1 VKHADVIIVGAGLSG
16 IGTAVHL
23 RRECPGRS
31 YIVLEGR
38 AAMGGTWDLF
48 RYPGIRSDSDMYT
61 LGYDFKPWL
70 GRKAIADGAS
80 ILAYI
85 REAAAEYGVD
95 QRIRYRQRVARATWS
110 SADAL
115 WTLEAADDDTGE
127 TTRYT
132 CNVLL
137 MCSGYYSYRAG
148 HEPVFEG
155 RESFRGTVIHPQRWP
170 ADLDWRGK
178 RVVVIG
184 SGATAV
190 TLVPVLAREAA
201 HVVMLQRSPTYVISR
216 PAADRVARALNRV
229 LPGRW
234 AYALVRWKN
243 VRLHDYIYRRARSEP
258 GRVKRF
264 LLGQVRRA
272 LGPDYDVATH
282 FTPSYAPWDQR
293 LCLVPDGDLFDAIR
307 SGAAS
312 VVTDRIDRFD
322 EGGIRLV
329 SGGRVDADIVVT
341 ATGFELVT
349 PGETEFVVDGVPV
362 DFAKT
367 WAYRGRMFSDVP
379 NLVYTMG
386 YFNASWTLRADLMAR
401 WTCRLLNHMSAVGAR
416 QATPRLR
423 EADRGMTPRP
433 WTGSLKSSYIQR
445 QIASLPR
452 QGDREPWIV
461 PERYLTERA
470 TILREP
476 VEDGVLVF
484 ERGPT
489 RRDPAAA

>member
-1 VKHADVIIVGAGLSG
+1 VSHVDVVIVGAGLSG
-16 IGTAVHL
+16 VGTAVHL
-23 RRECPGRS
+23 QRECPGRS
-31 YIVLEGR
+31 YLVLEGR

-70 GRKAIADGAS
+70 GRKAIADGDS
-80 ILAYI
+80 IRAYI

-95 QRIRYRQRVARATWS
+95 RQVRYRQRVARATWS
-110 SADAL
+110 SAEAV
-115 WTLEAADDDTGE
+115 WTVEAANDDTGE
-127 TTRYT
+127 VTRHT

-137 MCSGYYSYRAG
+137 LCSGYYSYRAG

-155 RESFRGTVIHPQRWP
+155 REKFRGRVVHPQHWP

-184 SGATAV
+184 SGATAM
-190 TLVPVLAREAA
+190 TLVPVLARDAA
-201 HVVMLQRSPTYVISR
+201 HVVMLQRSPTWVISR
-216 PAADRVARALNRV
+216 PAVDPIARTLGRL
-229 LPGRW
+229 LPARW

-243 VRLHDYIYRRARSEP
+243 VRLHDLVYRRARSQP
-258 GRVKRF
+258 GRMKRF
-264 LLGQVRRA
+264 LLGQARRA
-272 LGPDYDVATH
+272 LGPDYDIATH
-282 FTPSYAPWDQR
+282 FTPSYEPWDQR

-312 VVTDRIDRFD
+312 VATDRIEGFD
-322 EGGIRLV
+322 ESGIRLA
-329 SGGRVDADIVVT
+329 SGARVDADIIVT

-349 PGETEFVVDGVPV
+349 PGAAEFVVDGELV
-362 DFAKT
+362 DFAKA

-386 YFNASWTLRADLMAR
+386 YFNASWTLRADLVAR
-401 WTCRLLNHMSAVGAR
+401 WTCRLLNHMTATGAR
-416 QATPRLR
+416 KVTPRLR
-423 EADRGMTPRP
+423 EADRDMTPRP
-433 WTGSLKSSYIQR
+433 WTGTLKSSYIQR

-476 VEDGVLVF
+476 LEDGVLVF
-484 ERGPT
+484 ERGPAP
-489 RRDPAAA
+489 RDSTAA